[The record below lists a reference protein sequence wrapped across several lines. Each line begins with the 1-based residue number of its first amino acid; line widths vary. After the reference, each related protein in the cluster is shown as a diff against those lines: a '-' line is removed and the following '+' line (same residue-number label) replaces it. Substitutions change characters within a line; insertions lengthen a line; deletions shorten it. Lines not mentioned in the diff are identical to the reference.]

1 MIKFEKAI
9 EIVLSH
15 TLETGREWAPLA
27 SSMGH
32 FLATNIYADRDMP
45 PFNKSAV
52 DGYACRRV
60 DIEKE
65 LRVIENIPAG
75 YSPKLKITEG
85 CCSKIMTGAKLPDG
99 ADTVIMIE
107 EVVEMAKVA
116 EVAGTCGFVRYAN
129 ADGKKLK
136 NNICL
141 KGEDIKEGELV
152 LETGTFVKPQHI
164 AILAAMGIN
173 NVPVFKTLN
182 IGLLSTGD
190 EIVEPD
196 VVPDEVQIRNSNG
209 WQLRAQVL
217 RSGAVANYYGIV
229 PDNEK
234 SLKYAIEKAL
244 VNNDILVL
252 TGGVS
257 MGDFD
262 FVPSIISSLGF
273 EILFDKVAVQPGK
286 PSTFAIKKAPGSNN
300 KTEKVIFALPG
311 NPVSSFIQFELL
323 IRPFIFK
330 SMHADNP
337 VLWFEMASAQDY
349 NRKSTDRKALIPVIA
364 APDGRFK
371 IINYNGSAHILALD
385 KANAIAEV
393 PEGVSFVGIG
403 DKLRVF
409 LLQ

>member
-1 MIKFEKAI
+1 MIKFEQAI

-15 TLETGREWAPLA
+15 TLETGQDMIPLTD
-27 SSMGH
+27 SMGH
-32 FLATNIYADRDMP
+32 FLAVNISADRDMP

-52 DGYACRRV
+52 DGYACRGE
-60 DIEKE
+60 DTEKNM
-65 LRVIENIPAG
+65 RVIENIPAG
-75 YSPKLKITEG
+75 YSPTLKITEG

-99 ADTVIMIE
+99 ADTVIMVE
-107 EVVEMAKVA
+107 EVVEVA
-116 EVAGTCGFVRYAN
+116 DASGFIRYSN
-129 ADGKKLK
+129 PNGKKLK

-152 LETGTFVKPQHI
+152 LEAGTFVKPQHI
-164 AILAAMGIN
+164 AILAAMGISK
-173 NVPVFKTLN
+173 VPVFKSLN
-182 IGLLSTGD
+182 IGVLSTGD

-196 VVPDEVQIRNSNG
+196 IVPKEVQIRNSNG
-209 WQLRAQVL
+209 WQLRAQVT
-217 RSGAVANYYGIV
+217 RSGAVANYYGTV

-234 SLKYAIEKAL
+234 ILKAAIEQAI
-244 VNNDILVL
+244 VNNDILIL

-262 FVPSIISSLGF
+262 FVPSILKELNF

-286 PSTFAIKKAPGSNN
+286 PSTFAIKMAPGSN

-323 IRPFIFK
+323 IKPFIFK
-330 SMHADNP
+330 SMHAGNP
-337 VLWFEMASAQDY
+337 SMWIEMPSAQDY
-349 NRKSTDRKALIPVIA
+349 KRKNTDRKALIPVIA
-364 APDGRFK
+364 APDGSFS

-393 PEGVSFVGIG
+393 PEGVSSVGIG

>member
-15 TLETGREWAPLA
+15 TLETDQMLIPLA
-27 SSMGH
+27 GSMDH
-32 FLATNIYADRDMP
+32 FLASNIYADRDMP

-52 DGYACRRV
+52 DGYACRGE
-60 DIEKE
+60 DIEKG

-75 YSPKLKITEG
+75 YSPKFKITEG

-99 ADTVIMIE
+99 ADTVIMVE
-107 EVVEMAKVA
+107 EVAKVIEGV
-116 EVAGTCGFVRYAN
+116 EVADAGGFIRYAN
-129 ADGKKLK
+129 ADGNKLK

-141 KGEDIKEGELV
+141 KGEDIKAGELV
-152 LETGTFVKPQHI
+152 LEAGKFVKPQHI
-164 AILAAMGIN
+164 AILAAMGIS
-173 NVPVFKTLN
+173 NVPVFKPLN

-196 VVPDEVQIRNSNG
+196 VVPEEVQIRNSNG
-209 WQLRAQVL
+209 WQLRAQVM

-234 SLKYAIEKAL
+234 SIKDAIEKAL
-244 VNNDILVL
+244 VDNDILVL

-262 FVPSIISSLGF
+262 FVPSIISGLGF

-286 PSTFAIKKAPGSNN
+286 PSTFAIKKTPGSN

-330 SMHADNP
+330 SLGASDP

-349 NRKSTDRKALIPVIA
+349 KRKHTERKALIPVIA
-364 APDGRFK
+364 SPDGRFT
-371 IINYNGSAHILALD
+371 IINYNGSAHILALA
-385 KANAIAEV
+385 KANAIAEI
-393 PEGVSFVGIG
+393 PEGISFIGIG

>member
-1 MIKFEKAI
+1 MIKFEQAI

-15 TLETGREWAPLA
+15 PLEADPMQIPLA
-27 SSMGH
+27 GSMDH
-32 FLATNIYADRDMP
+32 FLASNIYADRDMP

-52 DGYACRRV
+52 DGYACRGE
-60 DIEKE
+60 DIEKD

-99 ADTVIMIE
+99 ADTVIMVE
-107 EVVEMAKVA
+107 EVED
-116 EVAGTCGFVRYAN
+116 AGDFIRYTN
-129 ADGKKLK
+129 PDGKKLK

-152 LETGTFVKPQHI
+152 LEIGTFVKPQHI
-164 AILAAMGIN
+164 AILAAMGIST
-173 NVPVFKTLN
+173 VPVLKPLN

-196 VVPDEVQIRNSNG
+196 IVPEEVQIRNSNG
-209 WQLRAQVL
+209 WQLRAQVM
-217 RSGAVANYYGIV
+217 RSGAVASYYGIV

-234 SLKYAIEKAL
+234 ILKAAIEQAIAH
-244 VNNDILVL
+244 NDILIL

-286 PSTFAIKKAPGSNN
+286 PSTFAIKKEPGSK

-330 SMHADNP
+330 SMHSSNP
-337 VLWFEMASAQDY
+337 VMWFEMASAQDY
-349 NRKSTDRKALIPVIA
+349 KRKHTERKALIPVIA
-364 APDGRFK
+364 SPDGTFT
-371 IINYNGSAHILALD
+371 IINYNGSAHILALA
-385 KANAIAEV
+385 KANAIAEI
-393 PEGVSFVGIG
+393 PEGISFIGIG